1 MQELAGTAHASLA
14 TMRPGVGFLLFTTLL
29 TAPVHAQ
36 QAPDPVSEPVED
48 AGSRYR
54 KAPFNVGVQLAP
66 LGGPV
71 GMLGVVGDIALVP
84 QLSVTGGIGKGG
96 WTTQWSAGVRPRL
109 PIGPLTALSVTVA
122 YSHGGFEEFAMDP
135 ANSDACRYPDGS
147 WINGDIGIDV
157 RTPSGFTVRPFVGM
171 SQLVDSSA
179 PNAYYGRGG
188 FYPCPEGKRW
198 PSLFYTGVTLGW
210 AF

>member
-1 MQELAGTAHASLA
+1 
-14 TMRPGVGFLLFTTLL
+14 MRQGFGFLLFAMLL
-29 TAPVHAQ
+29 TVPLHAQ
-36 QAPDPVSEPVED
+36 QASDPASEPVED

-71 GMLGVVGDIALVP
+71 GMIGGVGDIALVP
-84 QLSVTGGIGKGG
+84 QLSLTGGIGKGG
-96 WTTQWSAGVRPRL
+96 WTMQWSAGLRPRW
-109 PIGPLTALSVTVA
+109 PITPLTALSVTVA

-135 ANSDACRYPDGS
+135 ANSDACRYPNGS

-157 RTPSGFTVRPFVGM
+157 RTRVGLTVRPFLGV
-171 SQLVDSSA
+171 SQLVGSST
-179 PNAYYGRGG
+179 PDAYYGRGG
-188 FYPCPEGKRW
+188 FYPCAEGKRW
-198 PSLFYTGVTLGW
+198 PTLPYTGVTVGW